1 MEKEARYFELIDLQQ
16 ASGLSVTEFCSN
28 EGIAVS
34 TFYYWNKKRQS
45 QQAKNDFIPL
55 IISNPQK
62 ALTSQSDRKLKHQ
75 GFASTPSPHDIL
87 LEVVYPNGTIIRAR
101 KDIAL
106 NELRA
111 LVQLFD

>member
-1 MEKEARYFELIDLQQ
+1 MDKESKYYELIDLQQ
-16 ASGLSVTEFCSN
+16 ASGLSVKEFCSN

-34 TFYYWNKKRQS
+34 TFYYWIKKRQTQS
-45 QQAKNDFIPL
+45 AKQDFIPL
-55 IISNPQK
+55 VISNGHR
-62 ALTSQSDRKLKHQ
+62 SVDNHNDRKHKHQ
-75 GFASTPSPHDIL
+75 AFTPSPMNHDVL

-106 NELRA
+106 TELRA